1 MSKQD
6 RQGVRTPAD
15 LEQKY
20 QFGKKFAELMGIATD
35 ARESVDSLAST
46 LRSEMR
52 EQETSIIR
60 DTEKIMLTALENYV
74 KTDEMAEV
82 EQILRGELLVMSNR
96 ITASVTDYTTKI
108 TAAEKEITDLR
119 GELTVKADEISAVVS
134 ENTRK
139 ITEAEGEIT
148 RVEED
153 LTGALIVQAERITA
167 SITTSAN
174 QYNEVKDS
182 VSTLKED
189 TESELEVL
197 SGRITAS
204 VNTSTSQY
212 NEVKGSVN
220 TLSSNTSTQLQ
231 LLDNKI
237 TNSVT
242 DYTNKFAKV
251 GEDIAESES
260 KLRSEITTKADGIS
274 MTVDQHTE
282 QIKKNNETVTGVTDK
297 LRADLDLT
305 AQDMTLGFQGVS
317 ERFDGVEG
325 GLQTVTEELAKY
337 FVFDTNGLTI
347 KAGENDMQLRLDNGI
362 ISFRKNGQQF
372 GWWDGVNFHT
382 GSIVV
387 ELNQQARFGD
397 FAFVPRSNGSLD
409 FLKVGG

>member
-82 EQILRGELLVMSNR
+82 EQLLRGELLVMSNR

-119 GELTVKADEISAVVS
+119 GELSVEADAIRASVQGNSSRIDATNKSVSDLSSSLNVELGSIKASVKSNTDSISATNKNVS
-134 ENTRK
+134 QLNSDL
-139 ITEAEGEIT
+139 A
-148 RVEED
+148 VE
-153 LTGALIVQAERITA
+153 R
-167 SITTSAN
+167 
-174 QYNEVKDS
+174 
-182 VSTLKED
+182 
-189 TESELEVL
+189 
-197 SGRITAS
+197 GRITA
-204 VNTSTSQY
+204 
-212 NEVKGSVN
+212 
-220 TLSSNTSTQLQ
+220 
-231 LLDNKI
+231 
-237 TNSVT
+237 SVT

-274 MTVDQHTE
+274 MTVDQHTK
-282 QIKKNNETVTGVTDK
+282 QIETVDGKVDK
-297 LRADLDLT
+297 QTSDMRSDLNLLSGK
-305 AQDMTLGFQGVS
+305 MTLDFEGVNNRVA
-317 ERFDGVEG
+317 EVNGEM
-325 GLQTVTEELAKY
+325 QTITEELAKH
-337 FVFDTNGLTI
+337 FVFDANGLTI
-347 KAGENDMQLRLDNGI
+347 KAGENDMQLRLDNGLI
-362 ISFRKNGQQF
+362 KFLKNGQQF
-372 GWWDGVNFHT
+372 GWWDGTNFHT
-382 GSIVV
+382 GSIYV
-387 ELNQQARFGD
+387 ELNQQARFGN